1 MQKKQDIEL
10 YKCIEIFSYKRRH
23 YEIKISFAI
32 NFVSAIIKVIKIRR
46 ITQ

>member
-1 MQKKQDIEL
+1 M
-10 YKCIEIFSYKRRH
+10 FSYERNN